1 MRAESSAM
9 PSAGVRKAERRS
21 RLPNRRLLW
30 IVDRDR
36 VEAGQIIVSPVISA
50 NPQLKSSAASA
61 EAQGP
66 PEAAPNIGGTRL
78 SSRDSAAVTCASSIE
93 DPLEYGVALPW
104 TARYYPMGIPV
115 DIETNSAAVLGVAD
129 QIWGGY
135 ASLART
141 AALTDAAGVTFRIA
155 VSDRDAVVAPFPSMP
170 LGQGH
175 LVTMVQGP
183 SNFAVCDLRTS
194 FGFARL
200 TRDVAGDSVYFRY
213 HFLEPAVYVMISA
226 RYLSP
231 LHAACVEFNGRALV
245 LCGNSGAG
253 KTTLAYA
260 CATKG
265 WKYLSDDATHIVRG
279 RPDHTV
285 AGRPLS
291 IRFRE
296 TARNLFPELKAWTPE
311 RRPNGK
317 LDLEISTRDLGLA
330 TTFESKACG
339 VVFLNRESPGGRPRI
354 VPFPAADALEEFSR
368 AVCFGDDAMRADQ
381 TDAFRRFTELPIVEL
396 TYGSPDSA
404 ERALRALVS

>member
-1 MRAESSAM
+1 
-9 PSAGVRKAERRS
+9 
-21 RLPNRRLLW
+21 
-30 IVDRDR
+30 
-36 VEAGQIIVSPVISA
+36 
-50 NPQLKSSAASA
+50 
-61 EAQGP
+61 
-66 PEAAPNIGGTRL
+66 
-78 SSRDSAAVTCASSIE
+78 
-93 DPLEYGVALPW
+93 
-104 TARYYPMGIPV
+104 MGIPV

-129 QIWGGY
+129 QIWAGY
-135 ASLART
+135 PCVPRE
-141 AALTDAAGVTFRIA
+141 AALTGVAAVSFRIV
-155 VSDRDAVVAPFPSMP
+155 VSDRDAIIAPFPSMP
-170 LGQGH
+170 VGQGH
-175 LVTMVQGP
+175 LVTMVQGA
-183 SNFAVCDLRTS
+183 SNFAVCDLRSS

-200 TRDVAGDSVYFRY
+200 TRDVAGDGAYFRY

-231 LHAACVEFNGRALV
+231 LHAACVELNGRALV

-260 CATKG
+260 CAMKG

-279 RPDHTV
+279 RSDHTV

-296 TARNLFPELKAWTPE
+296 TARNLFPELNAWTPE

-317 LDLEISTRDLGLA
+317 LDLEINTSDLGLA

-339 VVFLNRESPGGRPRI
+339 VVFLNRQSAGGRPRI
-354 VPFPAADALEEFSR
+354 DAFPAADALKEFSK

-404 ERALRALVS
+404 ESALRALVS